1 MALAGSMDRARSI
14 HTLQQEPVMP
24 VTRPTLSLLAAAAA
38 IGLATAASAATV
50 NVQVAIQNLAAA
62 NGVVVAPLNLGFHS
76 GSFDAFN
83 LGGVAGAE
91 IQRVA
96 ELGSG
101 SLWLPA
107 FAAADP
113 GATVGTVGSAP
124 TLPGGTAS
132 GSFVVD
138 TALNRYFSFA
148 AMVVPSNDFF
158 LGNDSPTAYPLF
170 DAAGQLQISS
180 ITVRA
185 RDLWDAGSEIWNPA
199 AAAFVGSAALRA
211 DQGSV
216 VAHNFAEF
224 AAFNGLPTGAGY
236 TFNSGLSADTE
247 VYRISFATAPVPE
260 PETYALMAAGLLA
273 LGALMRRRQA
283 TATAGHSAV

>member
-1 MALAGSMDRARSI
+1 MAFQHQLARSD
-14 HTLQQEPVMP
+14 LMP
-24 VTRPTLSLLAAAAA
+24 HPLNMPARLAAGAALLTLAAA
-38 IGLATAASAATV
+38 TQAATV
-50 NVQVAIQNLAAA
+50 NVQVSIQNLAAA

-83 LGGVAGAE
+83 LGSVAGAE

-113 GATVGTVGSAP
+113 TATVGTVGSAP

-132 GSFVVD
+132 GSFAVD
-138 TALNRYFSFA
+138 TTLNRYFSFA

-158 LGNDSPTAYPLF
+158 LGNDSPTEYQLF
-170 DAAGQLQISS
+170 NGAGQLQISS

-185 RDLWDAGSEIWNPA
+185 RDLWDAGSEIWDPA
-199 AAAFVGSAALRA
+199 AAAFVGNAALRA
-211 DQGSV
+211 DQHSV
-216 VAHNFAEF
+216 VARNFAEF
-224 AAFNGLPTGAGY
+224 AAFNGLTTGAGY
-236 TFNSGLSADTE
+236 QFNSGLSADTE

-273 LGALMRRRQA
+273 LGVLMRRRQA
-283 TATAGHSAV
+283 PVAKDHGSV